1 MLQNLSKFWVWD
13 INSLENSIVQ
23 GSCLLVIV
31 FCHLVSWI
39 WCFMINGK
47 LKYFSGVIVM
57 ISHWN
62 MSELYWLV
70 WHWLR
75 WYGKDYMR
83 TELVF
88 LCRYQW
94 FLEVIVCMPSD
105 WHISY
110 RNANAVKPCCYL
122 ELFGDCE
129 NTYNIWGH
137 EVKNLK
143 EKAVETSKWL
153 WHIHGIWDTLYWW
166 SRNWNSSV
174 YFCFPCPNQC
184 KHQFSLSVHVPH
196 CINLYRGLQ

>member
-1 MLQNLSKFWVWD
+1 MFYDKWKVKIFLRSHCYDKPLEHEWIVLVGLTLVKMIWKRLYED
-13 INSLENSIVQ
+13 I
-23 GSCLLVIV
+23 
-31 FCHLVSWI
+31 
-39 WCFMINGK
+39 
-47 LKYFSGVIVM
+47 
-57 ISHWN
+57 
-62 MSELYWLV
+62 
-70 WHWLR
+70 
-75 WYGKDYMR
+75 
-83 TELVF
+83 
-88 LCRYQW
+88 CRYQW

-110 RNANAVKPCCYL
+110 RNANAVKPCYYL